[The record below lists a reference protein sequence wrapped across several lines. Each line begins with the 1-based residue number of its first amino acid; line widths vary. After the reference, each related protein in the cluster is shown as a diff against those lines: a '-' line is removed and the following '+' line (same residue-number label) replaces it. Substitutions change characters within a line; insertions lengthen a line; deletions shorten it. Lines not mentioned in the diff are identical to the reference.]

1 MMHADR
7 GLARTHE
14 LVSYDDQMNLH
25 IHEEL
30 MLFVKKQKI
39 DGSRITDSDAV
50 LAYVD
55 AQLGLIAKALKYV
68 ARWRSWLAD
77 SLNVRERLSLTLS
90 NARTR
95 DRGSSQLFNEEL
107 LPSLWKALLHDI
119 RSILLHYSSKRTKR
133 AKLTSGAFQRGNKCL
148 QDLFKYFNAG
158 GQGIPLETLTED
170 TSELFNEIMNQ

>member
-68 ARWRSWLAD
+68 ARALA
-77 SLNVRERLSLTLS
+77 LVARRFAQCTRAPLSYTEQ
-90 NARTR
+90 RTH
-95 DRGSSQLFNEEL
+95 
-107 LPSLWKALLHDI
+107 A
-119 RSILLHYSSKRTKR
+119 
-133 AKLTSGAFQRGNKCL
+133 
-148 QDLFKYFNAG
+148 
-158 GQGIPLETLTED
+158 
-170 TSELFNEIMNQ
+170 